1 MQKIIDFKYFLCVGI
16 EKEYLK
22 LVNKEGNIDIVPL
35 RELPQSVTTEE
46 LIEAIKL
53 SIEKN
58 ENILPKKFG
67 YGELDKNPDILI

>member
-1 MQKIIDFKYFLCVGI
+1 MVDMTNDLLINLRAFQNQFG
-16 EKEYLK
+16 
-22 LVNKEGNIDIVPL
+22 DIVPL

-53 SIEKN
+53 SIQKN
-58 ENILPKKFG
+58 ENILPQKFG

>member
-1 MQKIIDFKYFLCVGI
+1 MFDMTNELLTNLRDFQKQFG
-16 EKEYLK
+16 
-22 LVNKEGNIDIVPL
+22 DIVPL

-58 ENILPKKFG
+58 ENILPQKFG
-67 YGELDKNPDILI
+67 YSELDKNRDILI

>member
-1 MQKIIDFKYFLCVGI
+1 MVDMTNDLLTYLRAFQKHFG
-16 EKEYLK
+16 
-22 LVNKEGNIDIVPL
+22 DIVPL

-58 ENILPKKFG
+58 ENILPQKFG
-67 YGELDKNPDILI
+67 YGELDKNPDIII